1 MAELKRTYNIPL
13 RKEFMKVP
21 AYRRAKKAV
30 NAIRLFLERHMKG
43 EVKIGR
49 KLNMLLWEH
58 GIKNPP
64 HHVKVDAVKDDKNII
79 KAELTGFVFEER
91 KPIEKGKVKET
102 LEMLKGKETKEDNSE
117 KTAETKDE
125 NRPPKKKKSA

>member
-1 MAELKRTYNIPL
+1 
-13 RKEFMKVP
+13 
-21 AYRRAKKAV
+21 
-30 NAIRLFLERHMKG
+30 
-43 EVKIGR
+43 
-49 KLNMLLWEH
+49 MLLWEH

-125 NRPPKKKKSA
+125 NRPLKKKKSA